1 MAFPTLQPTG
11 RNFDPGD
18 YPIKSFRAQS
28 GAETRI
34 LYGSQRTNMSLE
46 LSYENI
52 ADSNAG
58 LFVTHFDEVQG
69 TYQTFSVP
77 SAVRSGW
84 GGTSST
90 LDVTGANAW
99 RYSEPPQ
106 ITAVRPGI
114 SSVRVK
120 LIGVL

>member
-11 RNFDPGD
+11 RNFNPGD
-18 YPIKSFRAQS
+18 YPIKTFRAQS

-46 LSYENI
+46 LNYDNVT
-52 ADSNAG
+52 DTNAG
-58 LFVTHFDEVQG
+58 LFLTHFDETQG
-69 TYQTFSVP
+69 TFQTFTVP
-77 SAVRSGW
+77 SEVRTGWSG
-84 GGTSST
+84 TYSA
-90 LDVTGANAW
+90 LDVPGSNAW
-99 RYSEPPQ
+99 RYAEAPQ
-106 ITAVRPGI
+106 VTSVRPGV